1 MVFSFI
7 FFLFILWLLIGLQVY
22 KLPTD
27 RIYATYFGGDEKSG
41 LSPDTEARDMWL
53 KFLPPGHV
61 LPFGC
66 KVCFPSISISYV
78 CWILASHNFK
88 WIVLWVCHKVFVTS
102 AFTTE
107 GDYCFIWM
115 FMVWPLKDK
124 KKLIRV
130 IWVLN
135 MPRSFFPFT
144 FSKIRNDIV
153 DVW

>member
-78 CWILASHNFK
+78 C
-88 WIVLWVCHKVFVTS
+88 
-102 AFTTE
+102 
-107 GDYCFIWM
+107 
-115 FMVWPLKDK
+115 
-124 KKLIRV
+124 
-130 IWVLN
+130 
-135 MPRSFFPFT
+135 
-144 FSKIRNDIV
+144 
-153 DVW
+153 